1 MVDKYS
7 KEVTTWYPRL
17 RWSGGIEVNKKLD
30 KIVFQQILSFVEQP
44 LVDFVMLLVYSHFA
58 LKTSV

>member
-7 KEVTTWYPRL
+7 KEVTTWYLRL
-17 RWSGGIEVNKKLD
+17 RWSGDGVKVNKKNIIL
-30 KIVFQQILSFVEQP
+30 FQKTLSFIEQP
-44 LVDFVMLLVYSHFA
+44 LVYFVVLLLYRHFA